1 MFPDSALARNFA
13 CGATKSRYMITFGL
27 APYFLDALKDKVKL
41 SSDYVLLFDESLN
54 KKNKMKQMDFHVRFW
69 NENIVQTRYITSEF
83 LGHAA
88 SYHLESKIE
97 DVLNKNGFARK
108 KTSAAFNGRTSS
120 ELEML

>member
-1 MFPDSALARNFA
+1 MVESHYSCNSSERSGKLFSSMFPDSALARNFA

-69 NENIVQTRYITSEF
+69 NENIVQTR
-83 LGHAA
+83 
-88 SYHLESKIE
+88 
-97 DVLNKNGFARK
+97 
-108 KTSAAFNGRTSS
+108 
-120 ELEML
+120 